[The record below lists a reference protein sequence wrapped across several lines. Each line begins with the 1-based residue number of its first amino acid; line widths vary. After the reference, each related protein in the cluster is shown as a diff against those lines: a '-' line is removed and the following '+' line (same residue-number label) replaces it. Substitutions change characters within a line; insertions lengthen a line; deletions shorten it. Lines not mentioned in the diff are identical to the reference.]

1 MKCTELNQVVPLHC
15 NEDILVISTDQTSRI
30 VGGLVGGLL
39 TVIGTIIFPIII
51 IILYRRCKS
60 VSFSHKSKR
69 AGIYYIYVV
78 QDT

>member
-1 MKCTELNQVVPLHC
+1 MEIFLL
-15 NEDILVISTDQTSRI
+15 STDQTSRI

-39 TVIGTIIFPIII
+39 TVIGTIIFLIII

-60 VSFSHKSKR
+60 VSFSHKSKTV
-69 AGIYYIYVV
+69 GYVV